1 MIIYELGKRK
11 IRIPKADIAQY
22 VKNHGITEAE
32 AIQVWLEDEGYLDNE
47 EQNALEAKAKENR
60 ITATIHEAGDKV
72 KRKRSTPRTVK
83 VSDEKQQLF
92 AEIMETLEVSGFE
105 HEILKE
111 NKLIQVKIG
120 EKIFKIDLIEQRT
133 KKNGGE

>member
-1 MIIYELGKRK
+1 MITYELGKRK
-11 IRIPKADIAQY
+11 IRIPDEDINKY
-22 VKNHGITEAE
+22 MKNHGLTQDE
-32 AIQVWLEDEGYLDNE
+32 AIQVWLEDEGYLENE
-47 EQNALEAKAKENR
+47 EQEILETKAKENR

-92 AEIMETLEVSGFE
+92 NEITETLEVSGLEF
-105 HEILKE
+105 EILKE

-120 EKIFKIDLIEQRT
+120 EKVFKIDVIEQRT
-133 KKNGGE
+133 KKNGG

>member
-1 MIIYELGKRK
+1 MITYELGKRK
-11 IRIPKADIAQY
+11 IRIPDEDINKY
-22 VKNHGITEAE
+22 MKNHGLTQDE
-32 AIQVWLEDEGYLDNE
+32 AIQVWLEDEGYLENE
-47 EQNALEAKAKENR
+47 EQEILETKAKENR

-92 AEIMETLEVSGFE
+92 NEITETLEVSGLEF
-105 HEILKE
+105 EILKE

-120 EKIFKIDLIEQRT
+120 EKIFKIDVIEQRT

>member
-1 MIIYELGKRK
+1 MITYELGKRK
-11 IRIPKADIAQY
+11 IRIPDEDINKY
-22 VKNHGITEAE
+22 MKNHGLTQDE
-32 AIQVWLEDEGYLDNE
+32 AIQVWLEDEGYLENE
-47 EQNALEAKAKENR
+47 EQEILETKAKENR

-92 AEIMETLEVSGFE
+92 NEITETLEVSGLEF
-105 HEILKE
+105 EILKE

-120 EKIFKIDLIEQRT
+120 EKVFKIDVIEQRT
-133 KKNGGE
+133 KKN

>member
-1 MIIYELGKRK
+1 MITYELGKRK
-11 IRIPKADIAQY
+11 IRIPDEDINKY
-22 VKNHGITEAE
+22 MKNHGLTQDE
-32 AIQVWLEDEGYLDNE
+32 AIQVWLEDEGYLENE
-47 EQNALEAKAKENR
+47 EQEILETKAKENR

-92 AEIMETLEVSGFE
+92 NEITETLEVSGLEF
-105 HEILKE
+105 EILKE

-120 EKIFKIDLIEQRT
+120 EKIFKIDVIEQRT
-133 KKNGGE
+133 KKN

>member
-1 MIIYELGKRK
+1 MITYELGKRK
-11 IRIPKADIAQY
+11 IRIPDEDMNKY
-22 VKNHGITEAE
+22 MKNHGLTQDE
-32 AIQVWLEDEGYLDNE
+32 AIQVWLEDEGYLENE
-47 EQNALEAKAKENR
+47 EQEILETKAKENH

-92 AEIMETLEVSGFE
+92 NEITETLEVSGLEF
-105 HEILKE
+105 EILKE

-120 EKIFKIDLIEQRT
+120 EKVFKIDVIEQRN
-133 KKNGGE
+133 KKN

>member
-1 MIIYELGKRK
+1 MITYELGKRK
-11 IRIPKADIAQY
+11 IRIPDEDINKY
-22 VKNHGITEAE
+22 MKNHGLTQDE
-32 AIQVWLEDEGYLDNE
+32 AIQVWLEDEGYLENE
-47 EQNALEAKAKENR
+47 EQEILETKAKENH

-92 AEIMETLEVSGFE
+92 NEITETLEVSGLEF
-105 HEILKE
+105 EILKE

-120 EKIFKIDLIEQRT
+120 EKVFKIDVIEQRT
-133 KKNGGE
+133 KKN

>member
-1 MIIYELGKRK
+1 MITYELGKRK
-11 IRIPKADIAQY
+11 IRIPDEDINKY
-22 VKNHGITEAE
+22 MKNHGLTQDE
-32 AIQVWLEDEGYLDNE
+32 AIQVWLEDEGYLENE
-47 EQNALEAKAKENR
+47 EQEILETKAKENH

-92 AEIMETLEVSGFE
+92 NEITETLEVSGLEF
-105 HEILKE
+105 EILKE

-120 EKIFKIDLIEQRT
+120 EKVFKIDVIEQRN
-133 KKNGGE
+133 KKN

>member
-1 MIIYELGKRK
+1 MITYELGKRK
-11 IRIPKADIAQY
+11 IRIPDEDINKY
-22 VKNHGITEAE
+22 MKNHGLTQDE
-32 AIQVWLEDEGYLDNE
+32 AIQVWLEDEGYLENE
-47 EQNALEAKAKENR
+47 EQEILEAKAKENR

-92 AEIMETLEVSGFE
+92 NEITETLEVSGLEF
-105 HEILKE
+105 EILKE

-120 EKIFKIDLIEQRT
+120 EKVFKIDVIEQRT
-133 KKNGGE
+133 KKN

>member
-1 MIIYELGKRK
+1 MITYELGKRK
-11 IRIPKADIAQY
+11 IRIPDEDINKY
-22 VKNHGITEAE
+22 MKNHGLTQDE
-32 AIQVWLEDEGYLDNE
+32 AIQVWLEDEGYLENE
-47 EQNALEAKAKENR
+47 EQEILETRAKENR

-92 AEIMETLEVSGFE
+92 NEITETLEVSGLEF
-105 HEILKE
+105 EILKE

-120 EKIFKIDLIEQRT
+120 EKVFKIDVIEQRT
-133 KKNGGE
+133 KKN

>member
-1 MIIYELGKRK
+1 MITYELGKRK
-11 IRIPKADIAQY
+11 IRIPDEDINKY
-22 VKNHGITEAE
+22 MKNHGLTQDE
-32 AIQVWLEDEGYLDNE
+32 AIQVWLEDEGYLENE
-47 EQNALEAKAKENR
+47 EQEILETRAKENR

-92 AEIMETLEVSGFE
+92 NEITETLEVSGLEF
-105 HEILKE
+105 EILKE

-120 EKIFKIDLIEQRT
+120 EKIFKIDVIEQRT
-133 KKNGGE
+133 KKN

>member
-1 MIIYELGKRK
+1 MITYELGKRK
-11 IRIPKADIAQY
+11 IRIPDEDINKY
-22 VKNHGITEAE
+22 MKNHGLTQDE
-32 AIQVWLEDEGYLDNE
+32 AIQVWLEDEGYLENE
-47 EQNALEAKAKENR
+47 EQEILETKAKENR

-92 AEIMETLEVSGFE
+92 NEITETLEVSGLEF
-105 HEILKE
+105 EILKE

-120 EKIFKIDLIEQRT
+120 EKVFKIDVIEQRN
-133 KKNGGE
+133 KKN